1 MPETWS
7 LGLIVLVALCA
18 ALYGFSKIGMPG
30 AGMVAGTA
38 LAAALGPAVA
48 SGFAL
53 PLLLVGDVLA
63 LRRYRQHADW
73 RLIGRL
79 LPGVAGGLLLTA
91 GLFLVLDRTQLSR
104 MLGVL
109 ILTSVILEVRRSR
122 GARETETTEEP
133 RWQQRAWVAFF
144 GTLAGMTTMAAN
156 AGGAAT
162 TLYLLK
168 ARVSM
173 LAFMGTS
180 AWFFAIVNLAKVPIM
195 VPLGYISWQTLRINL
210 WFVPAVLIG
219 AWLGSL
225 AFRRMSQQ
233 VFSRVALLLSAMA
246 ATWLLVHG

>member
-7 LGLIVLVALCA
+7 IGLIVLVALCA
-18 ALYGFSKIGMPG
+18 ALYGFAKIGMPG

-38 LAAALGPAVA
+38 LAAALSPAVA

-53 PLLLVGDVLA
+53 PLLLVGDLLA

-73 RLIGRL
+73 PLIGRL
-79 LPGVAGGLLLTA
+79 IPGVAVGMLLTA
-91 GLFLVLDRTQLSR
+91 ALFLVLDRHQLSR
-104 MLGVL
+104 MLGAL
-109 ILTSVILEVRRSR
+109 ILTSVILEVRR
-122 GARETETTEEP
+122 ARTGVDTSEGEP
-133 RWQQRAWVAFF
+133 TWVRRAWVAFF

-180 AWFFAIVNLAKVPIM
+180 AWFYAIVNVSKVPIM
-195 VPLGYISWQTLRINL
+195 VPMGYISWDTLRINL
-210 WFVPAVLIG
+210 WFVPAVLLG
-219 AWLGSL
+219 AWLGTI
-225 AFRRMSQQ
+225 AFKRMSQQ
-233 VFSRVALLLSAMA
+233 VFSRVALALSAVA
-246 ATWLLVHG
+246 AIWLLAHG

>member
-122 GARETETTEEP
+122 GAPETETTEVP
-133 RWQQRAWVAFF
+133 RWQQSAWVAFF